1 MIISLIIAAFLLY
14 VAFNTV
20 WNGSR
25 FETWQLCCIA
35 ALCLASWQSAVV
47 MLAISALVIFQ
58 GVRGNEIHTLSWIED
73 LIK

>member
-1 MIISLIIAAFLLY
+1 MIISLIITAFLLY

-20 WNGSR
+20 WSGSR
-25 FETWQLCCIA
+25 FKAWQLCCIA

-58 GVRGNEIHTLSWIED
+58 GVRSNEIHTLSWIED